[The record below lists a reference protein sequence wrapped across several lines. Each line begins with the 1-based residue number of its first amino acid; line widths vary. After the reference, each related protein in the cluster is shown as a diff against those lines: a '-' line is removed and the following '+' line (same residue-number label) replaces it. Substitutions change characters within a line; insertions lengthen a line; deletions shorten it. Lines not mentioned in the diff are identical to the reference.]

1 MELTIDNK
9 PCDLG
14 TERLLLPAWE
24 AAQTADVEACR
35 EGAGGRSRSPRHPRN
50 DEATGFARELHT
62 LAKFNDAAH
71 EACLAEGGA
80 ELFRGR
86 VRLLAA
92 SDEGYELEIGYGGA
106 GWAANA
112 SLRMFNT
119 LGIDFTAQLTPTE
132 ICNSWTAANPVRFFP
147 VHRDDPPGRPQP
159 DRPAAQ
165 RAAPL
170 DGRLPPLPARCDA
183 RREIFA
189 EAGYRVESRFLA
201 SDFFR
206 SLYMSGASC
215 GTPRR
220 PKRGGSWP
228 ERFSPPRRRPTRSAR

>member
-9 PCDLG
+9 SCDLG
-14 TERLLLPAWE
+14 TERLLLPAWD

-35 EGAGGRSRSPRHPRN
+35 EGRRWKITIPATPRN

-112 SLRMFNT
+112 SLE
-119 LGIDFTAQLTPTE
+119 G
-132 ICNSWTAANPVRFFP
+132 
-147 VHRDDPPGRPQP
+147 
-159 DRPAAQ
+159 
-165 RAAPL
+165 
-170 DGRLPPLPARCDA
+170 
-183 RREIFA
+183 
-189 EAGYRVESRFLA
+189 
-201 SDFFR
+201 
-206 SLYMSGASC
+206 SC
-215 GTPRR
+215 
-220 PKRGGSWP
+220 
-228 ERFSPPRRRPTRSAR
+228 ER